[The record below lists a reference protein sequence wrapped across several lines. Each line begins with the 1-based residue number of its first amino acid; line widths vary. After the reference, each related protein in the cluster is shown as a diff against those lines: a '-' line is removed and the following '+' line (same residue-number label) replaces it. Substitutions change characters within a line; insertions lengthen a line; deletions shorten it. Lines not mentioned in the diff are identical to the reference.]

1 MKKLLVIL
9 TILVTFSATGQN
21 LQLHY
26 DFERGF
32 YMSTFEMFR
41 IDKYGFSYAFVDF
54 DYDAKN
60 GISRGHEKIVRVLK
74 TEKMPLGLEV
84 AYEGIVG
91 TYEYPGGTGG
101 FSPNTCWIF
110 GVNYARYTPNWGFT
124 FSPGYKKIKNVD
136 NFNYIVNGTWYLNFF
151 KRKLTFNGVIEFWSE
166 EGFTDNIVFNSEPQV
181 WFNATQNLSI
191 GSEVKITNNRGNEK
205 FEVRPSIALKWIF
218 GDSFGGPKD
227 KLE

>member
-91 TYEYPGGTGG
+91 TYEYPGQRYRARDFSLG
-101 FSPNTCWIF
+101 FDRW
-110 GVNYARYTPNWGFT
+110 R
-124 FSPGYKKIKNVD
+124 
-136 NFNYIVNGTWYLNFF
+136 
-151 KRKLTFNGVIEFWSE
+151 
-166 EGFTDNIVFNSEPQV
+166 
-181 WFNATQNLSI
+181 
-191 GSEVKITNNRGNEK
+191 NRGHS
-205 FEVRPSIALKWIF
+205 RH
-218 GDSFGGPKD
+218 GDRHAGGQPD
-227 KLE
+227 